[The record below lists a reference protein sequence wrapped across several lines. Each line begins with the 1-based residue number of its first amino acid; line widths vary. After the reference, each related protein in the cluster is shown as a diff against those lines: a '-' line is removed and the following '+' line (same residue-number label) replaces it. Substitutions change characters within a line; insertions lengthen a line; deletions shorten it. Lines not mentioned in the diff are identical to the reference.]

1 MDILRSLFP
10 ENCFDN
16 DIIIAH
22 NLFMKE
28 NESKIINFLEKHDN
42 NLTKIFIDN
51 IDNLE
56 YQDYEQFRLIHYI
69 CFHSTPEMIK
79 YIIDKGVDLECQE
92 YDGWKPIHFICRY
105 STPEMIEYIIDK
117 GVDLEGE
124 NRYDGCEPI
133 HYVCK
138 YSTPEMIKY
147 MVDLD
152 VDLSVENYS
161 GDLPINYIKD
171 DEIKGYVKA
180 HMDYH
185 SIDGNDPYSNG
196 YSMAQKKLMSKPN
209 KSARTHQ

>member
-51 IDNLE
+51 ILHLI

-79 YIIDKGVDLECQE
+79 YIIDKSVDLECANFNK
-92 YDGWKPIHFICRY
+92 WRPIHHICRY
-105 STPEMIEYIIDK
+105 STPEMIKYLVDY
-117 GVDLEGE
+117 GVNLNVKNAEG
-124 NRYDGCEPI
+124 G
-133 HYVCK
+133 
-138 YSTPEMIKY
+138 
-147 MVDLD
+147 
-152 VDLSVENYS
+152 
-161 GDLPINYIKD
+161 LPIDYIEDEEMKAYVHVHMNYQLANAN
-171 DEIKGYVKA
+171 ELY
-180 HMDYH
+180 M
-185 SIDGNDPYSNG
+185 NG
-196 YSMAQKKLMSKPN
+196 YKMALRKLFNNPI
-209 KSARTHQ
+209 KSARK